1 MNPIKRFNY
10 YRKKIT
16 EIPDNAEPLTHLM
29 IRITGECV
37 YYSSHHKTIKTKIIN
52 SKDINI
58 LHSID
63 REPALKK
70 FLRRTKF
77 LKKNKKNI
85 EKLVKKE
92 GFLDLSVDWIRKDS
106 PFSSINKEIVLEI
119 NPKGKTKKYITASG
133 VGRVA
138 AIQSAFP
145 NGIKIKVDSGTIPFG
160 LQKRLVAINSLYLH
174 GDRFKNLKQYNIDV
188 KEIIF
193 TKKKSKTQKRYNRKS
208 FLKTRKKIFRLIPW
222 KGGFNEKLSDEHF

>member
-16 EIPDNAEPLTHLM
+16 EIPDNVEPLTHLM
-29 IRITGECV
+29 IRTTGECV
-37 YYSSHHKTIKTKIIN
+37 YYASKHKTIKTKIIN

-63 REPALKK
+63 RKPALKK
-70 FLRRTKF
+70 FLRRMKF
-77 LKKNKKNI
+77 LKKNKNNI
-85 EKLVKKE
+85 SKIVKKE

-106 PFSSINKEIVLEI
+106 PFSSINNEIVIEI
-119 NPKGKTKKYITASG
+119 NPKGNTKKYITASG
-133 VGRVA
+133 VGRIA
-138 AIQSAFP
+138 AIQAAFP
-145 NGIKIKVDSGTIPFG
+145 NGIKIKVDSGTVPFT

-174 GDRFKNLKQYNIDV
+174 GERFKNLKKYKIDV
-188 KEIIF
+188 KEIII

-208 FLKTRKKIFRLIPW
+208 FLKTRKKKFRFIPW
-222 KGGFNEKLSDEHF
+222 KGGFNEK